1 MNPAW
6 APSRFRYSFFKLIA
20 FFVAPRSRPSERPR
34 LLIFEPD
41 QHAFGLLS
49 SAMFAIT
56 TFALFVLSWAG
67 WMFAQGGWLWR
78 IGALAFV
85 LVASS
90 NFSLIVTPLFFVA
103 EWFIEKDVS
112 GTDKGIKLV
121 SAMSLI
127 ATGTLSY
134 FTLTRGLPGYFAA
147 IFFIGGVSI
156 NVIAA
161 IIVRGI
167 LRGPITRLDTL
178 LKEASKFDL

>member
-1 MNPAW
+1 
-6 APSRFRYSFFKLIA
+6 
-20 FFVAPRSRPSERPR
+20 
-34 LLIFEPD
+34 LIFEPD

-49 SAMFAIT
+49 SAIFAIT
-56 TFALFVLSWAG
+56 TFSLFVLSWAG
-67 WMFAQGGWLWR
+67 WMFTHGGWLWR
-78 IGALAFV
+78 IGAVTFV

-90 NFSLIVTPLFFVA
+90 NFSMIVTPLFVVA

-112 GTDKGIKLV
+112 GTDKGIQFV
-121 SAMSLI
+121 SAIALI

-134 FTLTRGLPGYFAA
+134 FTLSRGLPGYFAA

-156 NVIAA
+156 NVVAA

-167 LRGPITRLDTL
+167 LRAPITRLDTS